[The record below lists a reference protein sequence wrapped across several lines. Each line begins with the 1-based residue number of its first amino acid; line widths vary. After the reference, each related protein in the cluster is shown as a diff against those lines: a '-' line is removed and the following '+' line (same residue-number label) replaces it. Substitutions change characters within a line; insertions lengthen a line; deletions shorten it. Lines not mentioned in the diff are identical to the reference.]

1 MRGVLLVTAGLQGIG
16 YRALLAMAV
25 GEVGGGGE
33 GTVIEL
39 QKHATRGGPAR
50 GREHVFA
57 SLGLQRLQLTHNIL
71 MRSSQSGPRNSG
83 GPFFLP

>member
-1 MRGVLLVTAGLQGIG
+1 MREVLLVTARLQGIG
-16 YRALLAMAV
+16 YCALLAMAV

-39 QKHATRGGPAR
+39 QKHATEGGPAR

-57 SLGLQRLQLTHNIL
+57 FPGLRRLQLTHITL
-71 MRSSQSGPRNSG
+71 A
-83 GPFFLP
+83 